1 MKAAILTSSLGGVE
15 KIDGQRFPAK
25 LLEDNGVLETI
36 RSFWTENA
44 RVLII
49 TASPDDQERND
60 STIYCMSQ
68 AFPMSGLSVSEVL
81 MCDRRTE
88 ELVNELSKMDV
99 LILTGGHVPT
109 ENAFFQ
115 ELKLREKLSGFS
127 GLLIGW
133 SAGSMNCADMVYAG
147 PELPGEAV
155 DPNYQRWIPGLGI
168 TKTNIF
174 PHLQYLR
181 DAMIDGM
188 RIIEDVTFSDSM
200 GHEILALNDGS
211 YLLVEETGETV
222 FGEAYRIL
230 DGKMERICE
239 NGGSVRWHP

>member
-1 MKAAILTSSLGGVE
+1 MKAAILTSSLGGAE
-15 KIDGQRFPAK
+15 KIDGKHFPAK
-25 LLEDNGVLETI
+25 LLENNGELEMV

-44 RVLII
+44 RVLFI

-60 STIYCMSQ
+60 GTVFCMSQ
-68 AFPMSGLSVSEVL
+68 AFAMSGLSVSEVL

-88 ELVNELSKMDV
+88 ELVNEISKMDV
-99 LILTGGHVPT
+99 VILTGGHVPT

-115 ELKLREKLSGFS
+115 ELALREKLKEFD
-127 GLLIGW
+127 GLLITW
-133 SAGSMNCADMVYAG
+133 SAGSMNCADLVYAG

-155 DPNYQRWIPGLGI
+155 DPDYQRWIPGLGI

-174 PHLQYLR
+174 PHLQDLR
-181 DAMIDGM
+181 DEMIDGM
-188 RIIEDVTFSDSM
+188 RVVEDVTFSDSM

-230 DGKMERICE
+230 DGEMTRICT
-239 NGGSVRWHP
+239 NGGSVRWRP